1 MLINIAKPSDL
12 TEADVTPE
20 SIYLSRRR
28 FMGGVVGLGAGLALS
43 NPTHANADYSD
54 VPQGDSPAWLKEKI
68 SGTEWRAITPDD
80 PDKDKIAP

>member
-43 NPTHANADYSD
+43 NPTHAVGMKWILDLD
-54 VPQGDSPAWLKEKI
+54 EHRVDH
-68 SGTEWRAITPDD
+68 R
-80 PDKDKIAP
+80 